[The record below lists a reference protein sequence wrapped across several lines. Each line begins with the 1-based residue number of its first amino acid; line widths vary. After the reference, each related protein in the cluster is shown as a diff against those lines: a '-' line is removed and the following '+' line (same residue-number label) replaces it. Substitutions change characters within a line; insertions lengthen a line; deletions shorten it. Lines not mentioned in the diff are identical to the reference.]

1 MVTWTQPP
9 PHDGES
15 EVCLSHSPRKFIHS
29 PYNKILFTQKLCV
42 QILMNSHCF
51 LIHCLRISSCR
62 EHLTQRGAALPGKTQ
77 LACFYRGCLS
87 IHQVCCSHSQ
97 DMLLPGMF
105 GRYHGAVSHSEKMFL
120 LLSLPTRRRNMRR
133 QPFLLTL
140 LLCFMVMALLSPT
153 KPPACSC
160 YEQGKVQ
167 HFYSTCNNVET
178 GI

>member
-1 MVTWTQPP
+1 
-9 PHDGES
+9 
-15 EVCLSHSPRKFIHS
+15 
-29 PYNKILFTQKLCV
+29 
-42 QILMNSHCF
+42 MNSTPAPWWWEWSLPFSQPTQIHPLPLQQDFIYLEIMCSDSDELSLLFNPLLEDF
-51 LIHCLRISSCR
+51 LLQGAFDTVRGSTAWQNPTCLF
-62 EHLTQRGAALPGKTQ
+62 LQGL
-77 LACFYRGCLS
+77 CLS

-105 GRYHGAVSHSEKMFL
+105 GRYHSAVSHSERMFL